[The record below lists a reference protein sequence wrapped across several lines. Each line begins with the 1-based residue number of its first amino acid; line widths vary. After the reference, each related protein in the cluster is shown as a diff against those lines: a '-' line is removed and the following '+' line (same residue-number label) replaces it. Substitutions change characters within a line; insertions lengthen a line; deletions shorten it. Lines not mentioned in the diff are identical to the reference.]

1 MPRPLVLR
9 PVCVT
14 GGRPAPKRRWEAAR
28 GDGGCVVGGATRCRG
43 TNSWTAMACG
53 WMRRRRRLA
62 GGYGGGL
69 VILEVSV
76 EQKWDKKREK
86 ILHRAATWWAPVWV
100 VFLAP
105 RWSTRVGAGA
115 TDNYSGSVSRL

>member
-1 MPRPLVLR
+1 
-9 PVCVT
+9 
-14 GGRPAPKRRWEAAR
+14 
-28 GDGGCVVGGATRCRG
+28 
-43 TNSWTAMACG
+43 MACG

-115 TDNYSGSVSRL
+115 TDNYSGDRSADYDHFPIAIIVVHLTEYDVLAYGTIVGHGKPGPNGPKIPGRVCILGQI